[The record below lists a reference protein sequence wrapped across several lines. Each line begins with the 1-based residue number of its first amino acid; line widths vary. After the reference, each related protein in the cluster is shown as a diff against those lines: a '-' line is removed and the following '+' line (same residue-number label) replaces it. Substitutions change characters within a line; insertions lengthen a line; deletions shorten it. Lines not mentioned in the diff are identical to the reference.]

1 LVGNKIDLEKE
12 REVGYEEGM
21 NLANQLGIDFIEVS
35 VKERMNINNIFNIL
49 TKKYFEYENFKIENS
64 EKIEIKIEKKKKGFF
79 SSLSNDEIEIKFSK
93 N

>member
-1 LVGNKIDLEKE
+1 LEKE

-79 SSLSNDEIEIKFSK
+79 SSLSNDDEIEIKFSK

>member
-21 NLANQLGIDFIEVS
+21 NLANLLGIDFIEVS

-49 TKKYFEYENFKIENS
+49 TKNMKIS
-64 EKIEIKIEKKKKGFF
+64 KLKIRKKLK
-79 SSLSNDEIEIKFSK
+79 
-93 N
+93 